1 MANKLIDLA
10 LLSTYDELLKAL
22 IADTYATKATLAE
35 ELGKITSVRF
45 EVVDTLPETGEDG
58 VFYLVSNGSSESK
71 NVYKEY
77 IWAVKTAGYWYVMD
91 EPSIHFATK
100 EEADDYT
107 ANNNQRGC
115 AYKDKEYEF
124 ELLGDTAIDLTPYI
138 KTADADAKYVTAVTL
153 TADGEVKAIIN
164 NVESSVGSIQS
175 ATNAQKGL
183 MTADQVTALETATS
197 DIGTL
202 QTTVVTGAAL
212 SDEGALSVTINGA
225 SVASGSVK
233 TASASAN
240 GLMSKEDKSKLDDWS
255 VASVAEIKALFGIA
269 D

>member
-153 TADGEVKAIIN
+153 TADGEVKVTIN
-164 NVESSVGSIQS
+164 GTESSVGSIQS

-183 MTADQVTALETATS
+183 MTAEQVTALETATS

-202 QTTVVTGAAL
+202 QSTVVTGAAL
-212 SDEGALSVTINGA
+212 SDDGALSVTINGA

-255 VASVAEIKALFGIA
+255 VASVAEIKALFGIT